1 MTGLHALTHPA
12 GLPIGE
18 EWVPAPSSAPVVF
31 PFSGELVAEAP
42 VGTSGLAGEAITY
55 AAGLRQRAA
64 DLPSHVRRTALLEAQ
79 RAVADRRTS
88 YARSRSL

>member
-31 PFSGELVAEAP
+31 PFSGELVADAP
-42 VGTSGLAGEAITY
+42 VGTSGPCGT
-55 AAGLRQRAA
+55 GH
-64 DLPSHVRRTALLEAQ
+64 HVCR
-79 RAVADRRTS
+79 
-88 YARSRSL
+88 